1 MKTIETSDTAIK
13 ALIEKIAALPEWQYP
28 ATSQKTCKLA
38 ACLFILN
45 AAEIEKG
52 EKRDAVIKAF
62 MATSS
67 GFGCNTPQLVPALGL
82 REKAAA
88 KKEMALTGL

>member
-1 MKTIETSDTAIK
+1 MKTIDTSDAAIK
-13 ALIEKIAALPEWQYP
+13 SLIEKIASHEGWCFP

-38 ACLFILN
+38 ACLFILD
-45 AAEIEKG
+45 ALEIPKG

-62 MATSS
+62 MSTSS

-82 REKAAA
+82 REKG
-88 KKEMALTGL
+88 KKAEMNVNGF